1 MDFLKNDTINMGI
14 KNLNRYL
21 KKYSRS
27 GIKNV
32 TIKDIQNKTIVIDT
46 SIYLYKFLEQN
57 ALLESFFVMVTEF
70 RAYNITPLFIF
81 DGKPDESKMELLW
94 KRFYKKRE
102 ALKQL
107 NELTCKLNTSLDI
120 EQTEKDAIMKKMEEC
135 RKKSTRVKETDV
147 IALKELFDT
156 MGVYYYDAP
165 MEADIVCAYFVKSGK
180 AWACMSDDMDMFVYG
195 CDRVLREWRIEKK
208 IGVLY
213 DTDTITSEINI
224 RRSYL
229 TALLLLLGS
238 DYHQEICKEEHIL
251 VNQAFQWYDQFIEY
265 KPDQTIQTDI
275 VRFYTWL
282 LNTEKIS
289 ETNMHKLLRISSM
302 YDVPDYM
309 ELPTINKKNVI
320 WRHLQKLM
328 APYGFIIG
336 NNVHSIY

>member
-1 MDFLKNDTINMGI
+1 
-14 KNLNRYL
+14 
-21 KKYSRS
+21 
-27 GIKNV
+27 
-32 TIKDIQNKTIVIDT
+32 
-46 SIYLYKFLEQN
+46 
-57 ALLESFFVMVTEF
+57 MVTEF

-94 KRFYKKRE
+94 KRVYKKQE

-107 NELTCKLNTSLDI
+107 HELKYKLNTSLYI

-208 IGVLY
+208 FGVLY
-213 DTDTITSEINI
+213 ETDTITSEINI
-224 RRSYL
+224 RPSYL
-229 TALLLLLGS
+229 TALLILLGS
-238 DYHQEICKEEHIL
+238 DYHQEICKEEHIP
-251 VNQAFQWYDQFIEY
+251 VDQAFQLYYQFMES
-265 KPDQTIQTDI
+265 KSADQTIESHT

-289 ETNMHKLLRISSM
+289 ETNMHKLIRISSM

-309 ELPTINKKNVI
+309 ELPTINKRNVI
-320 WRHLQKLM
+320 WTHLQKLM

-336 NNVHSIY
+336 NNVQSIY